1 MGRNQECVMS
11 KKLKAS
17 EKFLSSTKHKKTPA
31 SKILG
36 KVIIKY
42 DVGFGN
48 VLFIR
53 GRGAGLSWDKGI
65 SLKNKGSDEWVWEP
79 KQTFNECEFKVLI
92 NDQMYET
99 GENHW
104 LTFGACIQYTP
115 SF

>member
-1 MGRNQECVMS
+1 MS

-17 EKFLSSTKHKKTPA
+17 PKILSSTNHKKTPP

-36 KVIIKY
+36 RVIIKY

-65 SLKNKGSDEWVWEP
+65 SLKNEGSSEWIWEP
-79 KQTFNECEFKVLI
+79 EQTFNECEVKILI
-92 NDQMYET
+92 NDKMYEV

-104 LTFGACIQYTP
+104 LTCGATIQYTP